1 MDIVYAIIV
10 GVAVIV
16 GMRGSVRMAE
26 GALAHNRSTE
36 WPENEK
42 SDPLS
47 QQALHWTIAHI
58 RDDLGGI
65 YAMLVVTNG
74 CLAGLLAIAAILM
87 LR

>member
-10 GVAVIV
+10 GAAVIV
-16 GMRGSVRMAE
+16 GMRGSVRIAE
-26 GALAHNRSTE
+26 GTVSSNRSTE
-36 WPENEK
+36 WPENER

-47 QQALHWTIAHI
+47 RQALHWTIAHI

-65 YAMLVVTNG
+65 YAMLMVTNG
-74 CLAGLLAIAAILM
+74 CLAGLLATVAILL

>member
-1 MDIVYAIIV
+1 MNIVFAIII

-26 GALAHNRSTE
+26 GTVASNRTVE

-42 SDPLS
+42 SEPLS
-47 QQALHWTIAHI
+47 QQALHWTIAHV

-74 CLAGLLAIAAILM
+74 CLAGLLAAAAILV